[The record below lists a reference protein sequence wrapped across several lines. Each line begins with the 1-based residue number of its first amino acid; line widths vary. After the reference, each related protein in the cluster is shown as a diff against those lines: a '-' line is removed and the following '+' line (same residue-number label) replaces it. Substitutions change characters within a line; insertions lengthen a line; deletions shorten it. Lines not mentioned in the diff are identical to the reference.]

1 MTSRIPNMVVATKTG
16 EILDVPGLSMGVWD
30 GYCVRPPEPEEL
42 IPLPEGSDL
51 FLLPGRI
58 PLGFE
63 GKKNHLIEFGGDDE
77 LGPIQAVCAFLAPA
91 HLRLHHPAVV
101 VGGEAPPL
109 PMFAY
114 APVGWLDGHFWT
126 TGLRIDPSRRQDPL
140 LFDEVKIRRSVER
153 ELLETKG
160 NTLLNQLRRCALEY
174 KCRAAQNYFLH
185 RWELPMPTSNS
196 CNADCVGCISLSHG
210 AISCTQERLKVPPR
224 AEDVAQ
230 TALRHFSRVK
240 YPVASFGQGCEG
252 EPLTQA
258 PLLLEIVKQVRA
270 SNLQGTLNLNTNG
283 SLPDAVE
290 GLFRAG
296 LTSMRVSMNSVRR
309 DFYIKYHRPKSYE
322 FEAVLESIDRAKA
335 LGGFVSLNLLVFPG
349 FTDREDEVLALE
361 DFVATHRIDL
371 IQWRNLNIDPQ
382 IYLDTMGWGEGG
394 EGTTGLGMLA
404 LVKRLRAR
412 FPALLHGYF
421 NPYIDPVTRRSLGD
435 PQP

>member
-1 MTSRIPNMVVATKTG
+1 MVVATKTG
-16 EILDVPGLSMGVWD
+16 EILDVPGLSLGVWD
-30 GYCVRPPEPEEL
+30 GFSVRPPEPDEL

-101 VGGEAPPL
+101 VGDEAPQL

-114 APVGWLDGHFWT
+114 APVGWLDGKFWT

-140 LFDEVKIRRSVER
+140 LFDDVRIRRSVER
-153 ELLETKG
+153 ELLDTTG
-160 NTLLNQLRRCALEY
+160 NNLLTQLRRCALEY

-185 RWELPMPTSNS
+185 RWELPMPTSFT

-210 AISCTQERLKVPPR
+210 AIPCTQERLKVPPQ
-224 AEDVAQ
+224 AEHVAQ
-230 TALRHFSRVK
+230 VALRHFSRVK

-258 PLLLEIVKQVRA
+258 PLLLDIVKRVRA
-270 SNLQGTLNLNTNG
+270 ANTHGTLNLNTNG

-290 GLFRAG
+290 ALFRAG
-296 LTSMRVSMNSVRR
+296 LTSMRVSMNSVRK
-309 DFYIKYHRPKSYE
+309 DFYIKYHRPKSYQ
-322 FEAVLESIDRAKA
+322 FEAVVDSIDRAKA

-349 FTDREDEVLALE
+349 FTDREDEILALE
-361 DFVATHRIDL
+361 DFLAVHRIDM

-382 IYLDTMGWGEGG
+382 VYLETIGFAEGG
-394 EGTTGLGMLA
+394 EGSLGSGLLP
-404 LVKRLRAR
+404 LVKRLKNR
-412 FPALLHGYF
+412 FPALRHGYF
-421 NPYIDPVTRRSLGD
+421 NPHIDPSTRRSVED
-435 PQP
+435 AQP